1 MKAFLHNQF
10 RSLRTHGNLLLIILV
25 LTQMAI
31 IGLMLLANQNLR
43 AVYNESVN
51 DNVKLFIDNY
61 ELRLK
66 QEECESEDEEQQQED
81 LDINPK
87 GFMKV

>member
-1 MKAFLHNQF
+1 MKEFILRQF
-10 RSLRTHGNLLLIILV
+10 PTIRTHGNLLLIILV

-43 AVYNESVN
+43 VVYNESIN

-66 QEECESEDEEQQQED
+66 QEECESEDEEQPQED
-81 LDINPK
+81 LDVNPQ